1 MCFGLGPQS
10 LQHAESGPSA
20 SKASAHKDRQRVEA
34 RSHPSNAPHK
44 YHNGVGGTTKCV
56 PPARKAQRRLFRVA
70 YGVWKSCL
78 FGAVAAARIISQKYS
93 HVYMQTWHEQIVS
106 CKQNEL
112 MRSHEIG
119 RYCGCAVCK
128 SLSQCGLGQ
137 RYTLA
142 AMLTVSYMDD
152 VTEAAR
158 CSSFHTAFGP
168 PVQVGLTLAPLALL
182 V

>member
-1 MCFGLGPQS
+1 MRSTCAQGSKEALSSCVRSGNPVCLELS
-10 LQHAESGPSA
+10 L
-20 SKASAHKDRQRVEA
+20 RQGSSVRNT
-34 RSHPSNAPHK
+34 HM
-44 YHNGVGGTTKCV
+44 
-56 PPARKAQRRLFRVA
+56 
-70 YGVWKSCL
+70 
-78 FGAVAAARIISQKYS
+78 
-93 HVYMQTWHEQIVS
+93 YMQTWHEQEVS

-112 MRSHEIG
+112 MRS
-119 RYCGCAVCK
+119 RYCRCAVCK